1 MTVESG
7 LSWQVVPEGMG
18 AVFSDPDPGA
28 TERAMRAMLGVRKL
42 DVTAPRAAA
51 TGR

>member
-1 MTVESG
+1 MTVKFG
-7 LSWQVVPEGMG
+7 FSWQVVPEGMG

-28 TERAMRAMLGVRKL
+28 TERAMRAMLGVRKI
-42 DVTAPRAAA
+42 DVASLRAAA